1 MGERS
6 PHNDVNARGAFIGM
20 RPDTARGDMTLAV
33 LEGVAFALRDCIEVA
48 RANGLNINKAKLCG
62 GGARSVL
69 WRQIIA
75 NVCNVE
81 VEIPLVEEGPAYGGA
96 MLAMVACGAYKT
108 VEEAASAL
116 ISIKSAIKPDAQIA
130 ADYQKR
136 YEVFTVLYPALKD
149 VYPKI

>member
-1 MGERS
+1 M
-6 PHNDVNARGAFIGM
+6 
-20 RPDTARGDMTLAV
+20 
-33 LEGVAFALRDCIEVA
+33 RDCIEVA

-62 GGARSVL
+62 GGARSAL

-130 ADYQKR
+130 EMYQER
-136 YEVFTVLYPALKD
+136 YNTFTALYAALKD
-149 VYPKI
+149 SFKRW